1 MIRTKPTARVN
12 TTALNIAHGNTKPK
26 EHFMPTARK
35 FLSTAQFSY
44 SAERQE
50 FSAEA
55 SELGFP
61 PGYFPTCIT
70 LQSERTGVMMS
81 FLQEPDQIEPF
92 DGEQSLVRY
101 KSKTCEMFIVIFND

>member
-12 TTALNIAHGNTKPK
+12 TAALNVAHGHTKPK

-35 FLSTAQFSY
+35 FLSTAEFSY
-44 SAERQE
+44 SGERQE

-55 SELGFP
+55 SRLGFP

-81 FLQEPDQIEPF
+81 FLQESIRKDS
-92 DGEQSLVRY
+92 DGEFSLVRY